1 MSKPNIMIGKKTYPM
16 TETIKMLEKIGKIWR
31 KNARISLR
39 MQDKVNTGALYDSMP
54 VTVGE
59 NQHAYY
65 VNITPKVDYWEYVD
79 KGVQGAS
86 RNAFPRQ
93 SESPFKY
100 GSGRGGK
107 GLRGAIDKWVA
118 QKGFQ
123 FQSREEGTKGQFL
136 SFKATAFLVTN
147 AIWHRGLKPTFFISD
162 TLKRLKPKAMK
173 WLGLAIGEDIAD
185 AIRKSLSLNKNIEA
199 K

>member
-1 MSKPNIMIGKKTYPM
+1 MSKPNIKIGKKTYPM

-59 NQHAYY
+59 NQHVYY

-86 RNAFPRQ
+86 RNAFTRQ
-93 SESPFKY
+93 SESPFKF

-107 GLRGAIDKWVA
+107 GLRGAIDKWVR

-136 SFKATAFLVTN
+136 SYEETAFRVSR
-147 AIWHRGLKPTFFISD
+147 AVWHRGLKPTFFISD

-173 WLGLAIGEDIAD
+173 WLGLALGQDIAN

>member
-1 MSKPNIMIGKKTYPM
+1 MSKPTIEIGGKTYPM
-16 TETIKMLEKIGKIWR
+16 TNLNKTLEKIGKMWR

-39 MQDKVNTGALYDSMP
+39 MQDKVNTGALYDSIP
-54 VTVGE
+54 VIVGE
-59 NQHAYY
+59 DSDGYY
-65 VNITPKVDYWEYVD
+65 VNITPQVHYWEFVD

-86 RNAFPRQ
+86 RNIFARQ

-100 GSGRGGK
+100 GANKTR
-107 GLRGAIDKWVA
+107 GLRGGIDKWVIQKNLQGTRDA
-118 QKGFQ
+118 QGRFTPRK
-123 FQSREEGTKGQFL
+123 S
-136 SFKATAFLVTN
+136 LVYLISN

>member
-1 MSKPNIMIGKKTYPM
+1 MSKPTIEIGGVEYPM
-16 TETIKMLEKIGKIWR
+16 TNLNKTLEKIGKMWR

-39 MQDKVNTGALYDSMP
+39 MQDKVNTGALYNSIP
-54 VTVGE
+54 VIVGE
-59 NQHAYY
+59 DSDGYY
-65 VNITPKVDYWEYVD
+65 VNITPQVHYWEFVD

-86 RNAFPRQ
+86 RNIFARQ

-100 GSGRGGK
+100 GANKTR
-107 GLRGAIDKWVA
+107 GLRGGIDKWVIQKNLQGTRDA
-118 QKGFQ
+118 QGRFTPRK
-123 FQSREEGTKGQFL
+123 S
-136 SFKATAFLVTN
+136 LVYLISN

>member
-1 MSKPNIMIGKKTYPM
+1 MAKPNIMIGKKTYPM
-16 TETIKMLEKIGKIWR
+16 TQTTKMLEKIGKIWR

-65 VNITPKVDYWEYVD
+65 VNITPQVNYWEFVD

-86 RNAFPRQ
+86 KNIFARQ

-100 GSGRGGK
+100 GANKTR
-107 GLRGAIDKWVA
+107 GLRGGIDKWVIQKNLQGTRDA
-118 QKGFQ
+118 QGRFTPRK
-123 FQSREEGTKGQFL
+123 S
-136 SFKATAFLVTN
+136 LVYLISN

-173 WLGLAIGEDIAD
+173 WLGLAIGEDIAN
-185 AIRKSLSLNKNIEA
+185 AIRASLSLNKNIEA

>member
-1 MSKPNIMIGKKTYPM
+1 MSKPTIEIGGVEYPM
-16 TETIKMLEKIGKIWR
+16 TNLNKTLEKIGKMWR

-39 MQDKVNTGALYDSMP
+39 MQDKVNTGALYDSIP
-54 VTVGE
+54 VIVGE
-59 NQHAYY
+59 DSDGYY
-65 VNITPKVDYWEYVD
+65 VNITPQVHYWEFVD

-86 RNAFPRQ
+86 RNIFARQ

-100 GSGRGGK
+100 GANKTR
-107 GLRGAIDKWVA
+107 GLRGGIDKWVIQKNLQGTRDA
-118 QKGFQ
+118 QGRFTPRK
-123 FQSREEGTKGQFL
+123 S
-136 SFKATAFLVTN
+136 LVYLISN

>member
-1 MSKPNIMIGKKTYPM
+1 MSKPTIMIGKKTYPM
-16 TETIKMLEKIGKIWR
+16 TETTKMLEKIGKIWR

-39 MQDKVNTGALYDSMP
+39 MQGKVNTGALYDSMP

-65 VNITPKVDYWEYVD
+65 VNITPQVDYWEFVD

-86 RNAFPRQ
+86 RNIFARQ

-100 GSGRGGK
+100 GANKTR
-107 GLRGAIDKWVA
+107 GLRGAIDKWVR

-123 FQSREEGTKGQFL
+123 FSDKKTGRFM
-136 SFKATAFLVTN
+136 SYDATAFLVSR
-147 AIWHRGLKPTFFISD
+147 AIWNRGLKPTFFISD

-173 WLGLAIGEDIAD
+173 WLGLALGEDIAN
-185 AIRKSLSLNKNIEA
+185 AIRESLSLNKNIEA

>member
-1 MSKPNIMIGKKTYPM
+1 MSKPTIEIGGVEYPM
-16 TETIKMLEKIGKIWR
+16 TNLNKMLEKIGKMWR

-39 MQDKVNTGALYDSMP
+39 MQDKVNTGALYDSIP
-54 VTVGE
+54 VIVGE
-59 NQHAYY
+59 DSDGYY
-65 VNITPKVDYWEYVD
+65 VNITPQVHYWEFVD

-86 RNAFPRQ
+86 RNIFARQ

-100 GSGRGGK
+100 GANKTR
-107 GLRGAIDKWVA
+107 GLRGGIDKWVIQKNLQGTRDA
-118 QKGFQ
+118 QGRFTPRK
-123 FQSREEGTKGQFL
+123 S
-136 SFKATAFLVTN
+136 LVYLISN

>member
-1 MSKPNIMIGKKTYPM
+1 MSKPTIEIGGVEYPM
-16 TETIKMLEKIGKIWR
+16 TNLNKMLEKIGKMWR

-39 MQDKVNTGALYDSMP
+39 MQDKVNTGALYDSIP
-54 VTVGE
+54 VIVGE
-59 NQHAYY
+59 DSDGYY
-65 VNITPKVDYWEYVD
+65 VNITPQVHYWEFVD

-86 RNAFPRQ
+86 KNIFARQ

-100 GSGRGGK
+100 GANKTR
-107 GLRGAIDKWVA
+107 GLRGGIDKWVIQKNLQGTRDA
-118 QKGFQ
+118 QGRFTPRK
-123 FQSREEGTKGQFL
+123 S
-136 SFKATAFLVTN
+136 LVYLISN

-185 AIRKSLSLNKNIEA
+185 AIRASLSLNKNIEA

>member
-1 MSKPNIMIGKKTYPM
+1 MSKPNIKIGKKTYPM

-59 NQHAYY
+59 NQHVYY

-86 RNAFPRQ
+86 RNAFTRQ
-93 SESPFKY
+93 SESPFKF
-100 GSGRGGK
+100 GAKKTR
-107 GLRGAIDKWVA
+107 GLRGAIDKWVR

-123 FQSREEGTKGQFL
+123 FQSREEGSKGQFL
-136 SFKATAFLVTN
+136 SYESTAFLVSR
-147 AIWHRGLKPTFFISD
+147 AIWHRGLKPTFFLSD

-173 WLGLAIGEDIAD
+173 WLGAALNKDMANAIKEN
-185 AIRKSLSLNKNIEA
+185 LSLNKNIEA